1 MTPRKLVMPGKIS
14 RANFKLLT
22 DHQVKM
28 AFMICQEKSVREI
41 AKKFDISEKT
51 FFNTRINI
59 FKKLGVRSSIGL
71 VKYIYKYKYLKL

>member
-1 MTPRKLVMPGKIS
+1 MTQRKLVMPAKIS
-14 RANFKLLT
+14 RANFNLLT
-22 DHQVKM
+22 DHQAKM

-59 FKKLGVRSSIGL
+59 LKKLGVKSTVGL
-71 VKYIYKYKYLKL
+71 VKYVYKYKYLKL